1 MAIKLLLSSS
11 LLAELDIKN
20 LTNEL
25 ATVAHKWFNIGIQL
39 EIDYHVLKGFEQQ
52 HKDNPS
58 RCLSEMLHCW
68 LNGNGKS
75 CVKWE
80 TIIEVLRSPSIN
92 ETGLAEKIFE
102 DNHSTPTQGIVID
115 LPCYGC
121 LLGPLGAAQRAGN
134 NSSIL

>member
-39 EIDYHVLKGFEQQ
+39 RIDYHVLKGFEQQ
-52 HKDNPS
+52 HKDDPS

-68 LNGNGKS
+68 LNGNEKS

-92 ETGLAEKIFE
+92 EIGLAEKIFE
-102 DNHSTPTQGIVID
+102 DNLSTPTQGI
-115 LPCYGC
+115 Y
-121 LLGPLGAAQRAGN
+121 
-134 NSSIL
+134 NS